1 MKQFLLPSRGI
12 VQFVIGVVLFAI
24 VGAIVY
30 GNLSRQKEA
39 ALRTSE
45 ARNLQQWGIALNL
58 YLIENENQLPE
69 VGGTP
74 VSEDQK
80 KAWYNV
86 LPPYVSEP
94 ALAAIP
100 PGQRPRP
107 GEPSFWVRATTKPVK
122 IWDPQTFF
130 FSYGMNRFL
139 QPVETAR
146 SFRIHE
152 IAYPGNVIFLVP
164 VSGYTPAALPADV
177 VFPGDKEPEAPV
189 LFCDGHVQPVK
200 KSVLLAPGTR
210 EAASAAGGPS
220 WFEK

>member
-1 MKQFLLPSRGI
+1 VKQFLLPSRTI
-12 VQFVIGVVLFAI
+12 VQFVIGAVLLVI
-24 VGAIVY
+24 VGVIVY

-39 ALRTSE
+39 SLRTSE

-69 VGGTP
+69 VGATP
-74 VSEDQK
+74 VTEEQK

-86 LPPYVSEP
+86 LPPYVSETS
-94 ALAAIP
+94 LAAIP

-107 GEPSFWVRATTKPVK
+107 GEPSFWVRPTTKPVK
-122 IWDPQTFF
+122 IWDPQTFY
-130 FSYGMNRFL
+130 FSYGMNRYL

-152 IAYPGNVIFLVP
+152 IAYPGNVVFLVP
-164 VSGYTPAALPADV
+164 VSGYTPAAVPETV
-177 VFPGDKEPEAPV
+177 VFSSDKEPEVPV
-189 LFCDGHVQPVK
+189 LFCDGHVQTVK
-200 KSVLLAPGTR
+200 KSVLLAPGAH
-210 EAASAAGGPS
+210 EAAAAAGGPS